1 MGGRFETFLLESTR
15 QSMSFAKT
23 VRIAATLVTIAVWVL
38 CLLPLQQVS
47 VPGGDKLHHMLAYA
61 TLMLM
66 WILAL
71 DSTTFR
77 RQALV
82 GAALVLMGLFVECAQ
97 GLTTYR
103 FFEWAD
109 VAANTA
115 GVMLG
120 WMTAFSALRILAMRR
135 RKLHG

>member
-1 MGGRFETFLLESTR
+1 MRF
-15 QSMSFAKT
+15 
-23 VRIAATLVTIAVWVL
+23 AAIGVTAAVWVL

-66 WILAL
+66 WTLAL
-71 DSTTFR
+71 DSATFR
-77 RQALV
+77 RQAQIA
-82 GAALVLMGLFVECAQ
+82 AALVLMGLLVECAQ
-97 GLTTYR
+97 GLTAYR

>member
-1 MGGRFETFLLESTR
+1 
-15 QSMSFAKT
+15 MSFNKFSRT
-23 VRIAATLVTIAVWVL
+23 AAIGATIAVWVL

-47 VPGGDKLHHMLAYA
+47 VPGGDKLHHLLAYA

-66 WILAL
+66 WTIAV
-71 DSTTFR
+71 SAPTFR
-77 RQALV
+77 RQAQIALSLV
-82 GAALVLMGLFVECAQ
+82 VMGLLVECAQ
-97 GLTTYR
+97 GMTTYR

-115 GVMLG
+115 GVMVG
-120 WMTAFSALRILAMRR
+120 WIAALSALRIVAMRR